1 MVCHYLCKVPTI
13 SADVHVGPV
22 VRTAPNEVSFG
33 TCNAAKDI
41 FAVGKGFHK
50 TMFYS
55 VFPPKVRTTELDSG
69 PVDQS

>member
-1 MVCHYLCKVPTI
+1 MVGFSVAFDNEPYRLTEP
-13 SADVHVGPV
+13 SGPI

-33 TCNAAKDI
+33 TCDAAKDI

-55 VFPPKVRTTELDSG
+55 VFPPKVLINRVE
-69 PVDQS
+69 